1 MAQNA
6 KVIMPLKCAYTPS
19 AFHCCSWIMEPRNVG
34 DQRAHL
40 PGERS
45 CSRIIGDVIMTA
57 QRADASSSRDT
68 MKPASSTQSSTS
80 YLTLDTI
87 WSHEKTNLLQGR
99 YFDINRNQSL
109 DQYDPPITPITLH
122 YITLPRDIQCTTEG
136 KAFQTTMVQ

>member
-1 MAQNA
+1 
-6 KVIMPLKCAYTPS
+6 
-19 AFHCCSWIMEPRNVG
+19 
-34 DQRAHL
+34 
-40 PGERS
+40 
-45 CSRIIGDVIMTA
+45 MTA

-109 DQYDPPITPITLH
+109 DQYAPPITPITLH
-122 YITLPRDIQCTTEG
+122 YITKRY
-136 KAFQTTMVQ
+136 TMYHISQSLSNHDGSIKWLSL